1 MAIKLEEHIK
11 NINGVDYI
19 PFEIVQRYIAENY
32 TKQFDELSQLMDK
45 AFKDYDKGIKD
56 ILEND

>member
-45 AFKDYDKGIKD
+45 AFKDYDKGIKVY
-56 ILEND
+56 